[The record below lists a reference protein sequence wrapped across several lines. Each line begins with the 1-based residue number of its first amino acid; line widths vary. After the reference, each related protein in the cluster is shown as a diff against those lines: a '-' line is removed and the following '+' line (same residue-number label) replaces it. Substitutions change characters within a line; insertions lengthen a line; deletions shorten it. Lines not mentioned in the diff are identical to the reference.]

1 MFTTI
6 VTKVLIFEGNKK
18 SKYVELIPILLWD
31 DQVFRPPLQWRHNER
46 DGVSITS
53 LTIFY

>member
-46 DGVSITS
+46 DGVSITN
-53 LTIFY
+53 LIIFY